1 MFQLVVETWDLNRH
15 PGSCSLVRE
24 AVISSA
30 SLAFRLDPGGHQGG
44 TETFSSE
51 LLQEV
56 FQVFM
61 LDVMEL
67 KVERATPLYCAFIT
81 GVFTGAPGAQGE
93 VLQCFHPG
101 SGNADVSRHCLHRR
115 AGREVTPLS
124 SSSSLPRTKRM
135 VQRSSR
141 ARLWERPGSKR
152 GRGLLQG
159 GLKVGGG
166 ASYRVL

>member
-1 MFQLVVETWDLNRH
+1 MGLKPF
-15 PGSCSLVRE
+15 
-24 AVISSA
+24 
-30 SLAFRLDPGGHQGG
+30 
-44 TETFSSE
+44 
-51 LLQEV
+51 QEV
-56 FQVFM
+56 FRVFV

-67 KVERATPLYCAFIT
+67 KVERATPLSCAFIT

-101 SGNADVSRHCLHRR
+101 SGNANVSRHRLHRR

-124 SSSSLPRTKRM
+124 SSSSLPKTERM

-141 ARLWERPGSKR
+141 GKGLEAR

-166 ASYRVL
+166 ACCRVV